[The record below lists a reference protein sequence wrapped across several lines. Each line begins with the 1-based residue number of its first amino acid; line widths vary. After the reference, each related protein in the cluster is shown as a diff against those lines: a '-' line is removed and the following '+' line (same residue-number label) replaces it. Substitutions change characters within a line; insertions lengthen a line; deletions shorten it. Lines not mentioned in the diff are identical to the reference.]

1 MLLNFKSVTMPNVV
15 KTGETFIISVE
26 VELSTYERL
35 KLWVHSRLKA
45 FAHNDLRNSV
55 LK

>member
-1 MLLNFKSVTMPNVV
+1 MLLNFKSVTIPKVV

-35 KLWVHSRLKA
+35 KAWLHGKLKV